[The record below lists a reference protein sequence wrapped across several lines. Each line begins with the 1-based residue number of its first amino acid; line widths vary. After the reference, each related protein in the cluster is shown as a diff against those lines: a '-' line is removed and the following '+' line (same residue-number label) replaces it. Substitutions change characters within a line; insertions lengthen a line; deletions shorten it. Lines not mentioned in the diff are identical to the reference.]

1 MSTLVVLKESDV
13 LILGTDSRYMKPD
26 GSTIGGNM
34 KKIVEIAEQ
43 TFIAASGWLFAYDF
57 EQAKARE
64 LASKLATTDIRI
76 IGEALRREMIPYL
89 KDLVASSYSVEG
101 VHTYG
106 GPGVCGNVP
115 IHVSVLAGRD
125 ARGVL
130 GFVLQEY
137 ALREGAVVIEPEP
150 QEYFGSK
157 RLMWA
162 RPGEPVIHIAQDPRT
177 WTDDPVEVVRRFLT
191 ALKAANPRIGGPDQI
206 IELDH
211 CGAHWLS
218 QLPESTARQV
228 ATGLAHASINVG
240 GSGLTFSGSGGIV
253 LANGGNILLSP
264 GKVTAASFI
273 CHQIP
278 VGTGAYYYEDEPGL
292 YTTRV
297 VKDASGN
304 NKTVYIKGG
313 IIVGWDV

>member
-1 MSTLVVLKESDV
+1 MSTIICLKEGDTLV
-13 LILGTDSRYMKPD
+13 LGTDSRFMKHD
-26 GSTIGGNM
+26 CSGIFSDSG
-34 KKIVEIAEQ
+34 KKIFEIAQE
-43 TFIAASGWLFAYDF
+43 TFIAASGWKFGCDF
-57 EQAKARE
+57 EQAKALE
-64 LASKLATTDIRI
+64 LASKLATTDIRV
-76 IGEALRREMIPYL
+76 IGEALRREMTPYL
-89 KDLVASSYSVEG
+89 KDLVVSSCSVG
-101 VHTYG
+101 RVHTYG
-106 GPGVCGNVP
+106 GSGVCGNVP

-130 GFVLQEY
+130 GFVIQEY
-137 ALREGAVVIEPEP
+137 SLREGEIVNESS
-150 QEYFGSK
+150 EYFGDK
-157 RLMWA
+157 RLMWV
-162 RPGEPVIHIAQDPRT
+162 RPGEPVVHIAQDPRT
-177 WTDDPVEVVRRFLT
+177 WTDDPVDVVRRFLT

-228 ATGLAHASINVG
+228 ATGLAHASIDDG
-240 GSGLTFSGSGGIV
+240 GGGFTFSGIGGIT
-253 LANGGNILLSP
+253 LANGGNVLVTP

-278 VGTGAYYYEDEPGL
+278 VGTGAYYYENEPGL

>member
-26 GSTIGGNM
+26 GSSIGGNM

-43 TFIAASGWLFAYDF
+43 TFIAASGWLFGCDF

-76 IGEALRREMIPYL
+76 IGEALRREFAPYL
-89 KDLVASSYSVEG
+89 KDLVETSYSVAG
-101 VHTYG
+101 LHTYVG
-106 GPGVCGNVP
+106 QEVCGNVP

-137 ALREGAVVIEPEP
+137 ALREGEIVNESS
-150 QEYFGSK
+150 EYFGDK
-157 RLMWA
+157 RLMWV
-162 RPGEPVIHIAQDPRT
+162 RPGEPVVHIAQDPRT
-177 WTDDPVEVVRRFLT
+177 WTDDPVEVVHRFLT

-228 ATGLAHASINVG
+228 ATGLAHASIDVG
-240 GSGLTFSGSGGIV
+240 GGGFTFSGIGGIT
-253 LANGGNILLSP
+253 LANGGNVLVTP

-278 VGTGAYYYEDEPGL
+278 VGTGAYYYENEPGL

-313 IIVGWDV
+313 IIVGWDL